1 MRERELKFLVPEGFS
16 LDAVN
21 LGRKLRLNP
30 AGDVRFETV
39 YVDTPDL
46 RLAGWGCSLRHRSGE
61 GWTLKLP
68 RAGAGPLVEREEVE
82 FPDEPGDGGPPSGAL
97 RLVAAFV
104 RTAHV
109 RATVRLRG

>member
-1 MRERELKFLVPEGFS
+1 MREREIKFLVPQDFS
-16 LDAVN
+16 LDEVD
-21 LGRKLRLNP
+21 LGQKLRLTP
-30 AGDVRFETV
+30 TGDARFETV

-82 FPDEPGDGGPPSGAL
+82 FPDEPGAGGPPSGAL
-97 RLVAAFV
+97 RLAAAFV

-109 RATVRLRG
+109 PPTVRLRA